1 MGASARQRGGRPSY
15 AEERKAAR
23 RAELAALCS
32 LVTVLLWGACLIPLP
47 AGELFICCTF
57 NRFQGCSLPGLASS
71 QTAATPHAAC
81 QCACSMCMASDVW
94 VHGGCAK
101 DSRARGRS

>member
-32 LVTVLLWGACLIPLP
+32 LITVLLWGACLIPLP
-47 AGELFICCTF
+47 AGELFHML
-57 NRFQGCSLPGLASS
+57 RL
-71 QTAATPHAAC
+71 
-81 QCACSMCMASDVW
+81 
-94 VHGGCAK
+94 
-101 DSRARGRS
+101 

>member
-1 MGASARQRGGRPSY
+1 MGASARQRGGRLSY

-47 AGELFICCTF
+47 AGELFHMLHLGQFSGWLAPSFGFLSSCCDSS
-57 NRFQGCSLPGLASS
+57 CCLPGCMFYVHCIGCVGAWRL
-71 QTAATPHAAC
+71 C
-81 QCACSMCMASDVW
+81 Q
-94 VHGGCAK
+94 G
-101 DSRARGRS
+101 